1 MYQIEL
7 ELGGKSGVIDRSS
20 DVVVPN
26 VSMRKPI
33 AAGNMER
40 VFSAFLK
47 ATKVFPF
54 SYVAEIFR
62 ARTCMHSGSCVGF
75 ILFATLTTTPAAK
88 DKKIIQFVT
97 LGT

>member
-7 ELGGKSGVIDRSS
+7 ELGGKSGIIDRSS

-40 VFSAFLK
+40 AFSAFLK
-47 ATKVFPF
+47 TTKVFPF

-62 ARTCMHSGSCVGF
+62 ARTCMHVWHVFRVHLVRYLDNNTGG
-75 ILFATLTTTPAAK
+75 
-88 DKKIIQFVT
+88 QR
-97 LGT
+97 